1 MFGRDRSGTSKNAAQ
16 PAPSKKTDGR
26 GRRLPGEQAIP
37 TYTPSIAA
45 RSIDGHLLRTGN
57 EVYAWYR
64 LAPQR
69 WSFRSDSQRR
79 DLIAAIAG
87 QYAELQGRW
96 MHLRV
101 TTRPYPIRMWAEAH
115 VHNAHDR
122 PADVPGAQSFDD
134 YLVGEQQQLMGRSM
148 AEKEVYLGVQV
159 QTRRVMDRAV
169 ERAAPLLRK
178 ILPEAVDAELT
189 ALDSEVEHLDGVIG
203 SSGLEGRP
211 VRADEMSWL
220 MHRSCS
226 LGLPAPRTMPAVPT
240 STWEPEDLASFTDAA
255 DFHAEPYAPTVTV
268 RGRTGSNAGVKR
280 HVAVLTVGQMHGLQI
295 PEVDD
300 PWVQHADRL
309 PAPVEWSARIYVRR
323 PEEVAGELQRQ
334 MNKVR
339 SQVKHYTD
347 EHELEPPQSLARQAS
362 RVLEVDD
369 EMTSGFTALAT
380 RVRSWWRLSVAG
392 NTEREALKLAQQLLD
407 LYKPKVALEH
417 PEAQYA
423 LAREFIPGEPLAS
436 GAYLRRGSVVWAASS
451 VPTATAEVGDRR
463 GILLGET
470 CTATRRPVAWDPW
483 MAQEI
488 RDGSGLTSIVAGLG
502 GGKSFL
508 GGGIVYKTLRAGAH
522 WTILDPSGPLSRLC
536 ELPELRPYAR
546 PINLLNAQPGILN
559 PYRVVAEPQL
569 EHFLDEEDP
578 ERSWRRERALA
589 GATRRRLVL
598 DVLTGVLPYDVARM
612 PQTRIVL
619 LRAVR
624 MVGGRYDADPG
635 QVIDALRRDSSEH
648 HDHAVVVAD
657 FLDEL
662 RERMSLLI
670 PEADADPYTDQ
681 RDDRLTVLTMAGL
694 TLPKEGVGREH
705 WTDAEALGVEM
716 LNLAAWLT
724 ARSVYDKPKAARKG
738 VWIDEAFFL
747 SEVPTGRVLMNR
759 FARDSR
765 KWNVRVLLSSQIPA
779 DFLKIQG
786 FVALLDSVFVGR
798 LDDDEAQ
805 ADALRLL
812 KVPVGVGYEQVVSA
826 LGRRPG
832 AQREVERDREPRQFI
847 FGDGAGGVERIRVDF
862 SGPHLEQLRDALDTT
877 PGSVPDRQAPPAPQ
891 QTSDEPYR
899 VPEPPEDDVE
909 EDLELAA
916 ELEVGLTEDQ
926 VLSDGGFEDAPQEF
940 DEFDL
945 DPGDRDPGDRDSGDR
960 DPGDG
965 DSGSNGSNGSGGQ
978 NTDGRGGSD
987 SSVGSGGRQEP
998 ARAGGRGKNGTGR
1011 DAA

>member
-1 MFGRDRSGTSKNAAQ
+1 MFGRGRSRKAQ
-16 PAPSKKTDGR
+16 YPAHTQQAGGGR
-26 GRRLPGEQAIP
+26 RDRRLPGEQAIP

-45 RSIDGHLLRTGN
+45 RSIDGHLLRTGH

-96 MHLRV
+96 LHLRV

-115 VHNAHDR
+115 VHNAHNR
-122 PADVPGAQSFDD
+122 PADVPGALSFDD
-134 YLVGEQQQLMGRSM
+134 YLVGEQQQLLGRSM

-159 QTRRVMDRAV
+159 QTRRVVDRAV

-178 ILPEAVDAELT
+178 ILPEAVDAELI
-189 ALDSEVEHLDGVIG
+189 ALDSEVEHLDQVIG
-203 SSGLEGRP
+203 APGLEGRP
-211 VRADEMSWL
+211 VHAEEMSWL

-226 LGLPAPRTMPAVPT
+226 LGLPAPRNLPAVP
-240 STWEPEDLASFTDAA
+240 SSVWEPEDLASFTDAA
-255 DFHAEPYAPTVTV
+255 DFHCEPYAPTVTV
-268 RGRTGSNAGVKR
+268 RGRTGSNAGVSR
-280 HVAVLTVGQMHGLQI
+280 HVVVLTVGQMHGLQI

-300 PWVQHADRL
+300 PWVQHSDRL
-309 PAPVEWSARIYVRR
+309 PAPVEWSARIYVRT

-347 EHELEPPQSLARQAS
+347 EHDLEPPQSLARQAS
-362 RVLEVDD
+362 RVLEIDD

-380 RVRSWWRLSVAG
+380 RVRSWWRLAVSG
-392 NTEREALKLAQQLLD
+392 STEREALRLAQQLLD
-407 LYKPKVALEH
+407 LYKPKIAIEH

-423 LAREFIPGEPLAS
+423 LAREFIPGEPLSS
-436 GAYLRRGSVVWAASS
+436 GAYLRRGSVVWAASA

-488 RDGSGLTSIVAGLG
+488 RDGSGLTAMVAGLG

-508 GGGIVYKTLRAGAH
+508 GGGIVYKTFRAGAS
-522 WTILDPSGPLSRLC
+522 WTILDPSGPLARLC
-536 ELPELRPYAR
+536 DLPEIRPYAR

-569 EHFLDEEDP
+569 EHFLDEDDP
-578 ERSWRRERALA
+578 ERAWRRERALA
-589 GATRRRLVL
+589 SATRRRLVL
-598 DVLTGVLPYDVARM
+598 DVLTGVLPYEVARM

-624 MVGGRYDADPG
+624 RVGGRYDADPG

-648 HDHAVVVAD
+648 HEHAIVVAD

-670 PEADADPYTDQ
+670 PEPDADPYSES

-724 ARSVYDKPKAARKG
+724 QRSVYEKPKELRKG

-798 LDDDEAQ
+798 LDDDETQ

-812 KVPVGVGYEQVVSA
+812 KVPVGVGYEQVVAS

-832 AQREVERDREPRQFI
+832 SRRDVERDTEPRQFL
-847 FGDGAGGVERIRVDF
+847 FADGAGGVERIRVDF
-862 SGPHLEQLRDALDTT
+862 SGPHLDHLRAALDTT
-877 PGSVPDRQAPPAPQ
+877 PGSGPEDRQSTRAETPKDSAETADAEPSPP
-891 QTSDEPYR
+891 
-899 VPEPPEDDVE
+899 PEPLVDELDE
-909 EDLELAA
+909 ELERAA
-916 ELEVGLTEDQ
+916 EMEVGLTEDA
-926 VLSDGGFEDAPQEF
+926 VLQDTVAAESGVNGAPDEASGMNDRSTDDRPQEK
-940 DEFDL
+940 EH
-945 DPGDRDPGDRDSGDR
+945 
-960 DPGDG
+960 
-965 DSGSNGSNGSGGQ
+965 
-978 NTDGRGGSD
+978 
-987 SSVGSGGRQEP
+987 
-998 ARAGGRGKNGTGR
+998 AGTGKGGTGR
-1011 DAA
+1011 GAA

>member
-1 MFGRDRSGTSKNAAQ
+1 MQGKAGAVSR
-16 PAPSKKTDGR
+16 R
-26 GRRLPGEQAIP
+26 GRRLTGEQAVP

-45 RSIDGHLLRTGN
+45 RSIDGHLLRTGY

-96 MHLRV
+96 LHLRV
-101 TTRPYPIRMWAEAH
+101 TNRPYPIRMWAEAH
-115 VHNAHDR
+115 VHNAVGRPHDT
-122 PADVPGAQSFDD
+122 PGALSFDD
-134 YLVGEQQQLMGRSM
+134 YLIGEQQQLMGRSM
-148 AEKEVYLGVQV
+148 AEKEVYIGVQV
-159 QTRRVMDRAV
+159 QTRRAVDRAV

-189 ALDSEVEHLDGVIG
+189 ALDSEVEHLDQVIG
-203 SSGLEGRP
+203 SAGLEGRP
-211 VRADEMSWL
+211 VHAEEMSWL

-226 LGLPAPRTMPAVPT
+226 LGLPAPRNLPAVPGAA
-240 STWEPEDLASFTDAA
+240 WEPEDLASFTDAA
-255 DFHAEPYAPTVTV
+255 DFHSDPYAPTVTV
-268 RGRTGSNAGVKR
+268 RGRTGSNAGVSR
-280 HVAVLTVGQMHGLQI
+280 HLAILTVGQMHGLQI

-300 PWVQHADRL
+300 PWIQHADRL
-309 PAPVEWSARIYVRR
+309 PAAVEVSARIYVRR

-347 EHELEPPQSLARQAS
+347 EHELEPPQSLARQAG
-362 RVLEVDD
+362 RVLEIDD

-380 RVRSWWRLSVAG
+380 RVRSWWRLAVSG
-392 NTEREALKLAQQLLD
+392 PTERETLRLAQQLLD
-407 LYKPKVALEH
+407 LYKPKIAIEH

-423 LAREFIPGEPLAS
+423 MAREFIPGEPVAS
-436 GAYLRRGSVVWAASS
+436 GAYMRRGSVVWAAAA

-488 RDGSGLTSIVAGLG
+488 RDGSGLTAMVAGLG

-536 ELPELRPYAR
+536 DLPEIRPYAR
-546 PINLLNAQPGILN
+546 PINLLNAEPGILN
-559 PYRVVAEPQL
+559 PYRVVAEPLL
-569 EHFLDEEDP
+569 EHFMDEDDP
-578 ERSWRRERALA
+578 ERSWRREKALA

-598 DVLTGVLPYDVARM
+598 DVLSGVLPYEIARM
-612 PQTRIVL
+612 AQTRIVL

-624 MVGGRYDADPG
+624 AVGGRFDADPG

-648 HDHAVVVAD
+648 HEHAVVVAD
-657 FLDEL
+657 FLDEM

-670 PEADADPYTDQ
+670 PEENADPYAET

-694 TLPKEGVGREH
+694 TLPKDGIGREH
-705 WTDAEALGVEM
+705 WTDAESLGVEM

-724 ARSVYDKPKAARKG
+724 QRSVYEKPKDQRKG

-765 KWNVRVLLSSQIPA
+765 KWNVRVLLSSQVPA
-779 DFLKIQG
+779 DFLKMQG
-786 FVALLDSVFVGR
+786 FVTLLDSVFVGR
-798 LDDDEAQ
+798 LDDDDAQ

-812 KVPVGVGYEQVVSA
+812 KVPVGVGYEQVVAA

-832 AQREVERDREPRQFI
+832 AQRGGLERDREPRQFV

-862 SGPHLEQLRDALDTT
+862 SGPHLEHLRAVMDTT
-877 PGSVPDRQAPPAPQ
+877 PGSKDARPQ
-891 QTSDEPYR
+891 DSRIRAEAEAAAAEMADEYVAR
-899 VPEPPEDDVE
+899 PPEDE
-909 EDLELAA
+909 EIEPDFELAA
-916 ELEVGLTEDQ
+916 ELEVGLTEEQLLDTPLESRQ
-926 VLSDGGFEDAPQEF
+926 PQ
-940 DEFDL
+940 
-945 DPGDRDPGDRDSGDR
+945 SGDVQ
-960 DPGDG
+960 
-965 DSGSNGSNGSGGQ
+965 NGNGNGNGA
-978 NTDGRGGSD
+978 G
-987 SSVGSGGRQEP
+987 EH
-998 ARAGGRGKNGTGR
+998 ARAGKNGTGR

>member
-1 MFGRDRSGTSKNAAQ
+1 MFGRRKDREHDSRGAAQ
-16 PAPSKKTDGR
+16 QWQPRPGRATPAKPKQAN
-26 GRRLPGEQAIP
+26 RRLPGEQAIP

-45 RSIDGHLLRTGN
+45 RSIDGHLLRTGH

-96 MHLRV
+96 LHLRV

-115 VHNAHDR
+115 VHNAVGR
-122 PADVPGAQSFDD
+122 PQDTPGALSFDD
-134 YLVGEQQQLMGRSM
+134 YLIGEQQQLMGRSM

-159 QTRRVMDRAV
+159 QTRRMVDRAV
-169 ERAAPLLRK
+169 ESAAPLLRR

-189 ALDSEVEHLDGVIG
+189 ALDSEVEHLDQVIG

-211 VRADEMSWL
+211 VHAEEMSWL

-226 LGLPAPRTMPAVPT
+226 LGLPAPRNLPAVPG
-240 STWEPEDLASFTDAA
+240 SAWEPEDLASFTDAA
-255 DFHAEPYAPTVTV
+255 DFHAEPYAPTLTV

-309 PAPVEWSARIYVRR
+309 PAAVEWSARIYVRR

-362 RVLEVDD
+362 RVLEIDD

-380 RVRSWWRLSVAG
+380 RVRSWWRLAVSG
-392 NTEREALKLAQQLLD
+392 PTEREALRLAQQLLD
-407 LYKPKVALEH
+407 LYKPKIAIEH

-423 LAREFIPGEPLAS
+423 LAREFIPGEPLS
-436 GAYLRRGSVVWAASS
+436 SSAYMRRGSVVWAASA

-488 RDGSGLTSIVAGLG
+488 RDGSGLTAMVAGLG

-522 WTILDPSGPLSRLC
+522 WTLLDPSGPLSRLC
-536 ELPELRPYAR
+536 DLPEIRPYAR

-559 PYRVVAEPQL
+559 PYRVVAEPLL
-569 EHFLDEEDP
+569 EHFLDEDDP
-578 ERSWRRERALA
+578 ERAWRRERALA

-598 DVLTGVLPYDVARM
+598 DVLTGVLPYEVSRM
-612 PQTRIVL
+612 PQSRIVL

-624 MVGGRYDADPG
+624 AVGGRYDADPG

-648 HDHAVVVAD
+648 HEHAVVVAD
-657 FLDEL
+657 FLDEM

-670 PEADADPYTDQ
+670 PEDDADPYSET

-694 TLPKEGVGREH
+694 TLPKDGVGREH

-724 ARSVYDKPKAARKG
+724 QRSVYEKPKDQRKG

-812 KVPVGVGYEQVVSA
+812 KVPVGVGYEQVVAA

-832 AQREVERDREPRQFI
+832 AQRGLERDRDPRQFI

-862 SGPHLEQLRDALDTT
+862 SGPHLEHLRAALDTT
-877 PGSVPDRQAPPAPQ
+877 PGSKDALPADSRARDAEPPAPEQ
-891 QTSDEPYR
+891 R
-899 VPEPPEDDVE
+899 VPVPPPDDELEP
-909 EDLELAA
+909 DLELAA
-916 ELEVGLTEDQ
+916 EREVGLTEEQ
-926 VLSDGGFEDAPQEF
+926 ILAEEGLAG
-940 DEFDL
+940 
-945 DPGDRDPGDRDSGDR
+945 
-960 DPGDG
+960 
-965 DSGSNGSNGSGGQ
+965 GSGEPATAGK
-978 NTDGRGGSD
+978 RGGH
-987 SSVGSGGRQEP
+987 
-998 ARAGGRGKNGTGR
+998 GR